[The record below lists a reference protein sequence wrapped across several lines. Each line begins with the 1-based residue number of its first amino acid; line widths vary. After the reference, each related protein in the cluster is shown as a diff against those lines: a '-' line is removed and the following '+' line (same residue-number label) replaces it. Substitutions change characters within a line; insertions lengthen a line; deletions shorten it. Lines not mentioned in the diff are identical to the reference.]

1 MTEDYGDDGSE
12 LFENEEDAEELERR
26 RQARYDIMLKYL
38 IKTKT
43 KEELAQVQQEMTSKC
58 AELGQRLLQLTE
70 EYE

>member
-1 MTEDYGDDGSE
+1 MTEDFGDDGSE

-43 KEELAQVQQEMTSKC
+43 KEELAQVQ
-58 AELGQRLLQLTE
+58 
-70 EYE
+70 

>member
-12 LFENEEDAEELERR
+12 LFENEEDAAELERR

-43 KEELAQVQQEMTSKC
+43 KEELAQVQ
-58 AELGQRLLQLTE
+58 
-70 EYE
+70 

>member
-43 KEELAQVQQEMTSKC
+43 KEELAQVQ
-58 AELGQRLLQLTE
+58 
-70 EYE
+70 